1 MRVTLGR
8 SRAVRCRPE
17 GGALSAGAAHAWSGP
32 EVRGL
37 VLRAV
42 RTVWENGYQP
52 ADVLRVARRQLGEP
66 DVALLRS
73 VLAAELATYPRG
85 TVDRRWLGQV
95 ADPDGAQSAPPTA
108 VPWTAVA
115 RRAEVLVPLLAGL
128 PRLERLGLLPGSVP
142 EADGATAAPVDARI
156 LERVRALLAKAES
169 TTFPE
174 EAETF
179 TAGAQALMARHRID
193 AAMLEARRGGPRGG
207 PDGVRLGVEAP
218 YESAKVALLTA
229 VASANRCRTVWT
241 RSLGFCTVVGFAAD
255 LEVVETLFTSLLVQ
269 ATRAVTREGPRVDGS
284 GRSRTRAFRH
294 AFLLA
299 FAQRIGERLAQ
310 ESARF
315 EHDAA
320 SAPGGEGLLPVLAA
334 RDADVD
340 RVLAQL
346 FPRVRYSRS
355 TAAGDAEGWASGR
368 AAADLADFGAS
379 DRLDGRRS

>member
-1 MRVTLGR
+1 V
-8 SRAVRCRPE
+8 
-17 GGALSAGAAHAWSGP
+17 SAGAAHAWSGP
-32 EVRGL
+32 EVRSL
-37 VLRAV
+37 VLQAV

-52 ADVLRVARRQLGEP
+52 VDVLRVARRRLGEP
-66 DVALLRS
+66 DAALLRR

-95 ADPDGAQSAPPTA
+95 ADPEAGPGTSSGAVS
-108 VPWTAVA
+108 WTAVA
-115 RRAEVLVPLLAGL
+115 RRAGVFVPLLAGL
-128 PRLERLGLLPGSVP
+128 PRLERLGPLPGSVP
-142 EADGATAAPVDARI
+142 EEEGETSSCVDTRI

-193 AAMLEARRGGPRGG
+193 SAMLQARDGGPRGG
-207 PDGVRLGVEAP
+207 PDGVRLGVDAP
-218 YESAKVALLTA
+218 YERAKVSLLTA

-269 ATRAVTREGPRVDGS
+269 ATRAVTREGPRLDGS
-284 GRSRTRAFRH
+284 GRSRTRAFRQ

-310 ESARF
+310 ESARS
-315 EHDAA
+315 ERDAA
-320 SAPGGEGLLPVLAA
+320 SAPGGERLLPVLAA
-334 RDADVD
+334 RDAEVD
-340 RVLAQL
+340 RALAQL
-346 FPRVRYSRS
+346 FPRVRYSRA
-355 TAAGDAEGWASGR
+355 TAAGDADAWASGR
-368 AAADLADFGAS
+368 AAADLADVRPSG
-379 DRLDGRRS
+379 RLDAPPS